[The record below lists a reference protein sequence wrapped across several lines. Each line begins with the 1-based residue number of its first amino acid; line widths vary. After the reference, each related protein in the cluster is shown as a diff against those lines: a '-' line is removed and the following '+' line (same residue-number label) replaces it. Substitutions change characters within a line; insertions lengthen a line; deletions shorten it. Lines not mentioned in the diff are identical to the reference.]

1 MGRPVSKT
9 GSRGF
14 ESLPTCFLQGCSS
27 EAELQ
32 SYKLADVG
40 STPTAPILR
49 PGGAAVYETAGRW
62 FDSIRGNPR
71 GRGQIGKA
79 PALQAEECGF
89 DSHRLHL

>member
-14 ESLPTCFLQGCSS
+14 ESLPTCYRSDSRKGCSS

-40 STPTAPILR
+40 STPTAPIPR

-62 FDSIRGNPR
+62 FDSIRGSSR
-71 GRGQIGKA
+71 GRGQTG
-79 PALQAEECGF
+79 
-89 DSHRLHL
+89 